1 MNETL
6 EFLYKNSEKW
16 WSDLSIN
23 EMKFFHKQYVSYNSW
38 YNVSKL
44 NKLIIRDKMG
54 NDSSKGGGGPG
65 SSPAEKNET
74 KSLNIFEKIINNA
87 KPSSSKEK

>member
-1 MNETL
+1 ML
-6 EFLYKNSEKW
+6 L
-16 WSDLSIN
+16 
-23 EMKFFHKQYVSYNSW
+23 
-38 YNVSKL
+38 KL